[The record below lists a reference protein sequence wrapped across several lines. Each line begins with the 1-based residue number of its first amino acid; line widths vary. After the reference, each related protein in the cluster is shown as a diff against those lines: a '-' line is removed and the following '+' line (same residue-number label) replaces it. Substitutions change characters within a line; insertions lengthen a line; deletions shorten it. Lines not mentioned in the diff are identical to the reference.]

1 MTFEESYEKLENI
14 KALLENSETSF
25 DDAVKLYEQ
34 SVQYTKNCLEIL
46 KNAEGKISVIKQEID
61 GLVEKPLEIK
71 ED

>member
-14 KALLENSETSF
+14 KALLENSETGF